1 MRAGRNALR
10 VARSRGG
17 EGNCTPAVART
28 ARFED
33 GHLTIAGAGKDD
45 RWLLAILRAASQAS
59 CGKLCAGFAYNHS
72 VQQPLAKTAAGKIT
86 KPHCGFVRHFVAKFG
101 FIRLTRWRF
110 GLTNGNTLVY
120 QHHGVEA
127 EAGKD

>member
-1 MRAGRNALR
+1 
-10 VARSRGG
+10 
-17 EGNCTPAVART
+17 
-28 ARFED
+28 
-33 GHLTIAGAGKDD
+33 HLTIAGAGKDD

-127 EAGKD
+127 EEGKDEKNAREKQCPVKKLNRTHKRTHSKTSPVNSK